1 MTMTP
6 VPPEM
11 KRLVPFELALR
22 EAGMAYPE
30 VTEDFPWGHRALKV
44 KGKAF
49 VFMGI
54 NGKEGLF
61 LSVKLPQ
68 SNGAALMLPFAQPTG
83 YGMAKS
89 GWVTANF
96 GAKDTPPI
104 EILRKWLDES
114 YRAVAPKKLVA
125 QLDAGTAGAPK
136 APAAPAKASSAPSR
150 KSAPAAAKKPATQ
163 KTAVKKSAAK
173 KAPAKKATAK
183 KAPASARARRA

>member
-30 VTEDFPWGHRALKV
+30 VTEDFPWGHRTLKV

-49 VFMGI
+49 IFMGI
-54 NGKEGLF
+54 NGEEGLF

-83 YGMAKS
+83 YGLGKS
-89 GWVTANF
+89 GWVSASF
-96 GAKDTPPI
+96 GAKDTPPVDM
-104 EILRKWLDES
+104 LRKWLDES

-125 QLDAGTAGAPK
+125 QLDGGA
-136 APAAPAKASSAPSR
+136 AAPARAHSAPSR
-150 KSAPAAAKKPATQ
+150 KAAPAAAKKPPA
-163 KTAVKKSAAK
+163 KKAAPKKAAPKKPAAK
-173 KAPAKKATAK
+173 KAPAGT
-183 KAPASARARRA
+183 RARRA

>member
-11 KRLVPFELALR
+11 KRLEPFELALR
-22 EAGMAYPE
+22 EAGMGYPE
-30 VTEDFPWGHRALKV
+30 VTEDFPWGHRTLKV

-54 NGKEGLF
+54 SGEEGLF

-83 YGMAKS
+83 YGLGKS
-89 GWVTANF
+89 GWVSANF
-96 GAKDTPPI
+96 GARDTPPL
-104 EILRKWLDES
+104 EMLRQWLDES

-125 QLDAGTAGAPK
+125 QLGGGAGTPK
-136 APAAPAKASSAPSR
+136 AEKAEAAPAKSRAKTSPKSKTAPVAAKKTATKKTATR
-150 KSAPAAAKKPATQ
+150 KTAAKKPA
-163 KTAVKKSAAK
+163 
-173 KAPAKKATAK
+173 
-183 KAPASARARRA
+183 ASARARRA

>member
-11 KRLVPFELALR
+11 KRLEPFELALR

-54 NGKEGLF
+54 NGEEGLF
-61 LSVKLPQ
+61 LSVKLPH

-83 YGMAKS
+83 YGLAKS
-89 GWVTANF
+89 GWVSANF
-96 GAKDTPPI
+96 GARDTPPI
-104 EILRKWLDES
+104 DMLRKWLDES

-125 QLDAGTAGAPK
+125 QLDGGAATP
-136 APAAPAKASSAPSR
+136 
-150 KSAPAAAKKPATQ
+150 AKKPAAQ
-163 KTAVKKSAAK
+163 KTAVKKSTAK
-173 KAPAKKATAK
+173 KAPAK
-183 KAPASARARRA
+183 KAPASARARSTSPSSRR

>member
-22 EAGMAYPE
+22 EAGMSYPE
-30 VTEDFPWGHRALKV
+30 VTEDFPWGHRTLKV

-49 VFMGI
+49 IFMGI
-54 NGKEGLF
+54 NGEEGLF

-83 YGMAKS
+83 YGLGKS
-89 GWVTANF
+89 GWVSASF
-96 GAKDTPPI
+96 GARDTPPL
-104 EILRKWLDES
+104 EMLRQWLDES

-125 QLDAGTAGAPK
+125 QLGAGAGAPK
-136 APAAPAKASSAPSR
+136 AEKAEAAPAKAKTAPKS
-150 KSAPAAAKKPATQ
+150 KSAPAAAKKAAAKTTATR
-163 KTAVKKSAAK
+163 KTAAK
-173 KAPAKKATAK
+173 KTVAT
-183 KAPASARARRA
+183 ARARRA